1 MLSFIVE
8 EGILTI
14 GTISGIFTAYLLSSF
29 KNNIIDPCV
38 EKVAPIETLVDLLD
52 DGKLNNSYKNKDNSS
67 PASSPGVTPTTNQ
80 FGGLD
85 KKKVK
90 YKVFLRDFITWL
102 IIIIVLYFA
111 WKYFIKPY
119 KQNLNSSPSLVN
131 HFVPVSRMNFKGT
144 TKN

>member
-52 DGKLNNSYKNKDNSS
+52 DGKLNNSHKQNKGAGT
-67 PASSPGVTPTTNQ
+67 PACTPATNQ

-85 KKKVK
+85 KKIVK
-90 YKVFLRDFITWL
+90 YKLFLRDFITWL

-119 KQNLNSSPSLVN
+119 KNKLNNSPNLVN
-131 HFVPVSRMNFKGT
+131 HFVPVSKMNFKGN
-144 TKN
+144 K

>member
-38 EKVAPIETLVDLLD
+38 EKVAPIEKLVDLLD
-52 DGKLNNSYKNKDNSS
+52 DGKINNSHKQNNS
-67 PASSPGVTPTTNQ
+67 ASTPSASPGVTPTTNQ
-80 FGGLD
+80 FGGID

-119 KQNLNSSPSLVN
+119 KQNLNGTPSLVN
-131 HFVPVSRMNFKGT
+131 HFVPVSKMNFKGKT
-144 TKN
+144 